1 MSTHALRT
9 SDGPPAGLRAFRYAD
24 LVVLALALPVFV
36 LGDLPLIGYATAAVA
51 WLFQRGIQILTTRA
65 AKRSTDPRT
74 LVGITAASMIGRG
87 WFVAFAVFGAGL
99 AGESEDG
106 LAAAVLVL
114 ALFTLYFTANAILR
128 PFDMPVR
135 GRADDAGGR
144 RMDAAARGKESG
156 T

>member
-1 MSTHALRT
+1 MSTHALGT

-24 LVVLALALPVFV
+24 LVALAVALPAFL
-36 LGDLPLIGYATAAVA
+36 LGDLPLLGYATAAVA
-51 WLFQRGIQILTTRA
+51 WLLQRGVQILTTRA
-65 AKRSTDPRT
+65 ARRSTDPRT

-106 LAAAVLVL
+106 LAAALLVL

-135 GRADDAGGR
+135 GAAPDSGAT
-144 RMDAAARGKESG
+144 RMDASARGKESG